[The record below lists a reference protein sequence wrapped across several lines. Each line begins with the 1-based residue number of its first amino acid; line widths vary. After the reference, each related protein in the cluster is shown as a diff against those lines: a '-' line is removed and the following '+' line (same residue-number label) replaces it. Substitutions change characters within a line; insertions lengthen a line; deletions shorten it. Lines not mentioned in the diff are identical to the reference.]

1 MGIKQLVA
9 LKATFTRMESA
20 DAALKALESLRGID
34 GVLLPTP
41 GSVEALPDW
50 KPIIAAPKL
59 AVVDDGQIGGMLLA
73 SMAKNQSLG
82 VEEMA
87 KCWCVLECSTA
98 YSPQLYSPYSPQ
110 HPTPPF
116 LSSCAAWSAT

>member
-9 LKATFTRMESA
+9 LKVTFTRMESA
-20 DAALKALESLRGID
+20 DAALKALESLRGIE
-34 GVLLPTP
+34 GVLLPPP
-41 GSVEALPDW
+41 GSVEVLPDW

-87 KCWCVLECSTA
+87 KCWCVLECT
-98 YSPQLYSPYSPQ
+98 
-110 HPTPPF
+110 TPPPTLPSSLTATPPPPL